1 MEKKT
6 IIKTNHKKLSKD
18 IKPQLHI
25 TGNIIKSGKKYIV
38 TGWLHFPMQ

>member
-6 IIKTNHKKLSKD
+6 IIQTNHKKPSKD
-18 IKPQLHI
+18 IKSRLHI
-25 TGNIIKSGKKYIV
+25 AGNIVKSGKKYIV